1 METRK
6 CSACAEDI
14 PADAVFCPL
23 CGERLSDNGAASAA
37 ARSTDMTEKSQP
49 AVSRPSAR
57 QSAGGRRGGKF
68 RMSPLA
74 IMAVAIVVIAV
85 AGYFIFG
92 RGKTG
97 DDQPV
102 TDWHELAVNYL
113 AANSIDEDAS
123 YICADDERHCVYYLE
138 EDELYKD
145 KLVRYD
151 LREST
156 STTISLCPCE
166 SGDIELNS
174 VEKWGTMT
182 DDKSIWLMADNGWF
196 GDGAAT
202 NVVIYDTYTQRGKL
216 ICSGRMVEV
225 KGSIIECTRR
235 ELVRFNTCMAD
246 SDYAFTTTYY
256 DWDGDEIEPYTY
268 VGSIGSYPVV
278 MELVSD
284 GEHLFGSYYY
294 RRYGP
299 DHRMKLEGA
308 ISNRSILLYGY
319 SYDSGDRRLIETIS
333 GVEVGDDIEG
343 TWINTS
349 TGNTLKVNLTLQ

>member
-6 CSACAEDI
+6 CPACAEDI
-14 PADAVFCPL
+14 PAEAVFCPL
-23 CGERLSDNGAASAA
+23 CGERLSDSGVASAA
-37 ARSTDMTEKSQP
+37 ARSTDMIERSQP
-49 AVSRPSAR
+49 VVPQSPAR
-57 QSAGGRRGGKF
+57 QSVSGGGGGNF

-85 AGYFIFG
+85 GGYFIFG
-92 RGKTG
+92 SSKSG
-97 DDQPV
+97 DDQA

-113 AANSIDEDAS
+113 AANSIDEDAA
-123 YICADDERHCVYYLE
+123 YICDDDERHCVYYLK
-138 EDELYKD
+138 EDKLYKD

-151 LREST
+151 LRDGT
-156 STTISLCPCE
+156 STTISLCPSE

-174 VEKWGTMT
+174 VEKWGTMA

-202 NVVIYDTYTQRGKL
+202 NVVVYNTYTQLGKV
-216 ICSGRMVEV
+216 ICSGRMVEL
-225 KGSIIECTRR
+225 KGGIIECTRR

-246 SDYAFTTTYY
+246 SDFAYTTTYY
-256 DWDGDEIEPYTY
+256 DWDGDEIEPDTY
-268 VGSIGSYPVV
+268 VGMIGSYPVV

-284 GEHLFGSYYY
+284 GEEVFGSYYY

-299 DHRMKLEGA
+299 DHRMELEGA
-308 ISNRSILLYGY
+308 ISNRRILLYGY

-333 GVEVGDDIEG
+333 GVAVGDDIEG
-343 TWINTS
+343 TWTNISN
-349 TGNTLKVNLTLQ
+349 GNTLKVHLTLQ